1 MQYCNNRHFK
11 TKIDNFNCNSA
22 MKLDSAVYCLSKTS
36 LSSECIL
43 NNSIKTVCDQYDVAV
58 YVSGEPVN
66 TIAI

>member
-1 MQYCNNRHFK
+1 
-11 TKIDNFNCNSA
+11 

-43 NNSIKTVCDQYDVAV
+43 NNSIKTVCDQYDLAD
-58 YVSGEPVN
+58 YVSGQLVN